1 MTPGQASGP
10 NFVTDWPVQGPTDEG
25 IRQADCDFADRVLPK
40 TPACVDCEGPV
51 PPWANHKRPG
61 LGEPLMESISYGGR
75 VARGYALGAAG
86 DPDVFDGL
94 NAAQQIWV
102 RDALVKLND
111 YIVQTSKTTCPTWA
125 DPRLNPMGAAVGCFQ
140 IWFNAN
146 LSKATS
152 STLRTDGVFDEDT
165 LCALKAVTGV
175 YHAPDFTQ
183 AFPDPLNAHPCGP
196 KPPAPVE
203 AKAEGLSTGAM
214 VGLGVGAAAVV
225 GGVAYA
231 ATRKSGRR
239 TRRRR

>member
-1 MTPGQASGP
+1 
-10 NFVTDWPVQGPTDEG
+10 
-25 IRQADCDFADRVLPK
+25 
-40 TPACVDCEGPV
+40 
-51 PPWANHKRPG
+51 
-61 LGEPLMESISYGGR
+61 MESISYGGR

-140 IWFNAN
+140 SWYNAN
-146 LSKATS
+146 YGAAAVQGGV
-152 STLRTDGVFDEDT
+152 TLRSDGVFDADT
-165 LCALKAVTGV
+165 LSALQTVASARPSDFTAVYPPNVGNQTTPTPGV
-175 YHAPDFTQ
+175 APTHAPATTEVT
-183 AFPDPLNAHPCGP
+183 
-196 KPPAPVE
+196 KS
-203 AKAEGLSTGAM
+203 GLSTGAM